1 LEKGIDFLKK
11 ALILYMMGVVC
22 CIKWA
27 IIPVF
32 EVTLPFKKI
41 VLAKQCPFL
50 RDSKIRHLAFKVLL
64 RFEKIGLARQRA
76 CTQNLEIYYLIF
88 SKRLYYIL

>member
-1 LEKGIDFLKK
+1 
-11 ALILYMMGVVC
+11 MMGVVC

-32 EVTLPFKKI
+32 EVTLPLKKI

-50 RDSKIRHLAFKVLL
+50 RDSKIRYLAFNVLPH
-64 RFEKIGLARQRA
+64 FKKIGAARRRA
-76 CTQNLEIYYLIF
+76 YIQNLEIYYLIF
-88 SKRLYYIL
+88 SKWLYIL